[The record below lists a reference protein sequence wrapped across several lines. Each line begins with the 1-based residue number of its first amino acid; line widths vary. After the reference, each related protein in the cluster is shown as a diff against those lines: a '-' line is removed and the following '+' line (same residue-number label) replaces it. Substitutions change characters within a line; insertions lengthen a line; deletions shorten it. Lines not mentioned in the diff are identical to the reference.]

1 MDYTVSAEIQEQL
14 AALTS
19 RECVRQSLSYF
30 TSHLKDAVEEL
41 KELTLCEAPTFH
53 EEKRAVLI
61 AEKMRKIGLSNVTI
75 DSAGN
80 AYGLLKGN
88 SERYIMVEAHMDTVF
103 PFHSATEVKE
113 QDGVLYAPGIRDN
126 THGVQMVLE
135 IARAMILHHVETDA
149 NIFFV
154 ATVCEE
160 GKGGL
165 RGIETFL
172 TEHPEISACIC
183 IDGNDE
189 NSITYEATGM
199 ITMGVTFQGIGGHAC
214 GDYAK
219 VANPLHAAARAVEK
233 ISNFVLPTKPMTTI
247 AVTNFHAGNEDG
259 IHAIPDQAQIK
270 MNFRSNGQK
279 ELMELKERVLQAI
292 DEACEEETQFWG
304 KDKIT
309 TTIEYYIDDK
319 AGTQDIHAD
328 IIQRTY
334 AAISYFKMTPTFEK
348 GGSTNASSPVLRGIP
363 AVCLGEGGRTGGIH
377 TINEW
382 FDPTGSDRAKKVVF
396 LTLLLLA

>member
-214 GDYAK
+214 AATMRK
-219 VANPLHAAARAVEK
+219 LQTRCTQPHAPLK
-233 ISNFVLPTKPMTTI
+233 KFLILS
-247 AVTNFHAGNEDG
+247 
-259 IHAIPDQAQIK
+259 
-270 MNFRSNGQK
+270 
-279 ELMELKERVLQAI
+279 
-292 DEACEEETQFWG
+292 C
-304 KDKIT
+304 
-309 TTIEYYIDDK
+309 
-319 AGTQDIHAD
+319 
-328 IIQRTY
+328 
-334 AAISYFKMTPTFEK
+334 
-348 GGSTNASSPVLRGIP
+348 LRN
-363 AVCLGEGGRTGGIH
+363 L
-377 TINEW
+377 
-382 FDPTGSDRAKKVVF
+382 
-396 LTLLLLA
+396 